1 MMNIRNSVYVYVYLD
16 CYKRVAI
23 VEATRPLSSLSSPLF
38 SPPFFFFSIL
48 VSLSLYWR
56 IHYHRG
62 IFLPNLLDL
71 SMPRECDSI
80 SSSCVDII
88 KGREEEYKQI
98 YLSIYICV
106 CVFSCRYS
114 IARQRRLIS
123 FRGNKMKRKT
133 SRNENRPPS
142 IFSTYNNIYRLFLLL
157 FSIPLPTFRIAVD
170 VSLPEKRD
178 TRAWAI

>member
-1 MMNIRNSVYVYVYLD
+1 MNIRNSVYVYVYLD

-98 YLSIYICV
+98 YLSIYIYVCV
-106 CVFSCRYS
+106 CFRVDIPSLDNGVSFHFVEIKWRE
-114 IARQRRLIS
+114 RRAGM
-123 FRGNKMKRKT
+123 RTG
-133 SRNENRPPS
+133 
-142 IFSTYNNIYRLFLLL
+142 
-157 FSIPLPTFRIAVD
+157 PLPSSRRIITYTGFSFFS
-170 VSLPEKRD
+170 SLFHFQHFELR
-178 TRAWAI
+178 